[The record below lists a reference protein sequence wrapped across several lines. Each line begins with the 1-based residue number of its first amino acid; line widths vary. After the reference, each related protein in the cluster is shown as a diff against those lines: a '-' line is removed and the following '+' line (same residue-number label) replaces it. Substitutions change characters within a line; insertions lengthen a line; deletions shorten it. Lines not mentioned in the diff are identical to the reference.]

1 MTRKRVSEGLLESVS
16 TTCET
21 CLGRGFLIDQSLL
34 HDLD

>member
-1 MTRKRVSEGLLESVS
+1 VSEGLLESVS

-21 CLGRGFLIDQSLL
+21 CQGRGFLIDQSLL